1 MEKKDTH
8 NEYQINLL
16 IDFLSGK
23 ITTEEQA
30 LLFEWIDKSEEN
42 RLYYTQIKELWVSSG
57 LGNPESPFHKEKA
70 FNMFKERV
78 ETIVR
83 NKRIKRKKTLRRIAG
98 VAAVLLP
105 FILLI
110 YTGYKYL
117 ELKNSVTDQQSVF
130 TSVVAPK
137 GAQSQIELPDGTNVW
152 LNAGSTIRYANTF
165 GQGDRSLILS
175 GEAYFDVTS
184 NKTLPFIV
192 RTEDLKIE
200 VLGTKFNVKAYEGLD
215 NIKVSLIEGSVS
227 LENVPENQTYM
238 LKPMETAIY
247 DKQLHDTKI
256 VKDISSRAKECT
268 NGDIIFHGEAF
279 EEIAFILEQQ
289 FNVTIH
295 IEKESL
301 KKKQFKGDF
310 TKNETSERIF
320 NVMATDGQFN
330 YRISDKHID
339 VF

>member
-256 VKDISSRAKECT
+256 VKDISSRAKEWT

-310 TKNETSERIF
+310 TKNETIERIF